1 MNKVVCVF
9 INVHKTKLKTQTH
22 TNIHENNQ
30 YRLICVIYQDI
41 LYFYFHSGRSNCSVT
56 TWSST
61 RFFSDPNTT
70 LV

>member
-9 INVHKTKLKTQTH
+9 INVHKTKLKTQTQ

-41 LYFYFHSGRSNCSVT
+41 LYFYFHSARPNCSVT

-61 RFFSDPNTT
+61 RFLSDPNTT